1 MLYKTQTVSA
11 GPARI
16 HLRSAGEG
24 PLLVLLP
31 GLGRSATDLDN
42 LAALLVAGGYRVVQP
57 DPRGDGDSVGP
68 MQGLTLLDLAA
79 DVIAVVEA
87 VGGAP
92 ATLIGQGFGNRVA
105 RMTATDRPDLVRAV
119 VLLGCSG
126 KVQPTPEVAQAIR
139 LAQAVDTQADIRAQ
153 AVRTAWFPHGG
164 DFTVWLHGWS
174 QPVMR
179 AYLAAAAATD
189 IATWWTAGSAPVLI
203 VQGAEDVSAPPANG
217 HLLQAEIGAR
227 ATLIDLP
234 GIGHAVGVEGPDQ
247 VARVVLRYLGG
258 ENLGDAA
265 K

>member
-1 MLYKTQTVSA
+1 MHHTTQTVSA
-11 GPARI
+11 GPARL
-16 HLRSAGEG
+16 HVRSAGQG

-31 GLGRSATDLDN
+31 GLGRSATDLDA
-42 LAALLVAGGYRVVQP
+42 LAALLAAGGYRVVQP
-57 DPRGDGDSVGP
+57 DPRGEGDSVGP
-68 MQGLTLLDLAA
+68 MQDMTLHDLAA
-79 DVIAVVEA
+79 DVIAVIEA

-126 KVQPTPEVAQAIR
+126 KIQPTSDVAEAIR
-139 LAQAVDTQADIRAQ
+139 LAQAVDTPPDNRAR
-153 AVRTAWFPHGG
+153 AVRTAWFAHGG
-164 DFTVWLHGWS
+164 DYTVWLHGWS

-189 IATWWTAGSAPVLI
+189 IATWWSAGRAPVLI

-217 HLLQAEIGAR
+217 HLLKAEIGDR

-234 GIGHAVGVEGPDQ
+234 GIGHAVGVEGPEQ
-247 VARVVLRYLGG
+247 VARVVLRYLAGQDQEDAGG
-258 ENLGDAA
+258 
-265 K
+265 